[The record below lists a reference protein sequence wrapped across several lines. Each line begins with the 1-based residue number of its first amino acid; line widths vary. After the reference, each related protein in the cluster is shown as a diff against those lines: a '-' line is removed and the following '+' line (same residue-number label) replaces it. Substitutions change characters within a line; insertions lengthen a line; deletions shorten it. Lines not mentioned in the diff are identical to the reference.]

1 MDVIVSLVNYNF
13 PSGWYLTSTPTI
25 VADWEADNDNRWT
38 VPVGRGVGQRVL
50 DADIQSRT

>member
-38 VPVGRGVGQRVL
+38 VPVGGGVGQRVL